1 MNPVTTT
8 LYDALAPMYDEWQA
22 WNGMTPF
29 ARVAA
34 AKLEPLLRREAR
46 RSQARREPASFARRV
61 LSREGSG
68 TLPGFPQVRRAEPFA
83 HLDLGCGTG
92 TFLVTLRGAH
102 PEWRLCGMDGS
113 AGMLA
118 AARAKPD
125 ARGIALVRGTLA
137 APLPFARAFD
147 ACSILYDTINHLTE
161 PEAIA
166 RLFRFVAPVLK
177 PGGLLIFDVTN
188 RLGFER
194 WWAGR
199 ARFHGERWAMSIE
212 AAFDPDTDVATAD
225 VSITRAGCDGLF
237 QLRERHYAEDDL
249 RAAVAAAGFRV
260 ERARHWAPFPRR
272 EAGKSLWMA
281 RLAGAK

>member
-1 MNPVTTT
+1 LNPVTTS
-8 LYDALAPMYDEWQA
+8 LYDALAPIYDEWQA

-46 RSQARREPASFARRV
+46 EKAD
-61 LSREGSG
+61 
-68 TLPGFPQVRRAEPFA
+68 PFA
-83 HLDLGCGTG
+83 HLDLGCGTA
-92 TFLVTLRGAH
+92 TLLVALHAAQ
-102 PEWRLCGMDGS
+102 PAWRLAGMDGS

-125 ARGIALVRGTLA
+125 ARGIVLVRGTLA

-147 ACSILYDTINHLTE
+147 SCSILYDTINHLTE
-161 PEAIA
+161 PEAIV
-166 RLFRFVAPVLK
+166 RLFQFVAAVLK

-194 WWAGR
+194 WWAAR
-199 ARFHGERWAMSIE
+199 ARFSGEGWAMSI
-212 AAFDPDTDVATAD
+212 AANFDPDSDVAIAD

-237 QLRERHYAEDDL
+237 QLRERYHGEDDL
-249 RAAVAAAGFRV
+249 RAAVVAAGFRV
-260 ERARHWAPFPRR
+260 ERARRWAPFPRR
-272 EAGKSLWMA
+272 EAGKTLWMA
-281 RLAGAK
+281 RLAGPT